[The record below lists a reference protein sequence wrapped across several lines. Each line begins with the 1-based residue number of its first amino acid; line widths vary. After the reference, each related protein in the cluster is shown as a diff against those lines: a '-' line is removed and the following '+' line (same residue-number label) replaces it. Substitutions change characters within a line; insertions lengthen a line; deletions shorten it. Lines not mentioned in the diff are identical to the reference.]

1 VCPGRGSFAPFRHRL
16 PRNFAPSCWGG
27 GGGVTAAA
35 GAGRGVYVCPV
46 DPQHGQ
52 NPHCGGETLYSVG
65 VLHFESRSGGCTSRC
80 GGVHASRTV
89 VTRWFAAR
97 TGAASAVPG
106 VWVILHSLWAAGLGF
121 CMPGSRF
128 IRSVP
133 SPAAALCNFAPR
145 AGGEGE
151 TSRLAA
157 GAGRGVYVCPVDPQ
171 HGQDGDVVHIERV
184 LLEKSSIRPVRHP
197 PAGVSWWGD

>member
-1 VCPGRGSFAPFRHRL
+1 MLSSIMTIVTTEPRMACSGRCVAL
-16 PRNFAPSCWGG
+16 
-27 GGGVTAAA
+27 
-35 GAGRGVYVCPV
+35 RGEWISAHARSKVPV
-46 DPQHGQ
+46 RQIP
-52 NPHCGGETLYSVG
+52 
-65 VLHFESRSGGCTSRC
+65 VLEVALRR
-80 GGVHASRTV
+80 GGVHVSRTV